1 MKHRILF
8 LLLVAAVL
16 VAWAGQP
23 AEPVKSPAGACPLV
37 KLKADSL
44 PPLNTARAGHRLF
57 YANGELTVAGGH
69 TNGFVPTPT
78 AEYLKDGRWHQLPMV
93 YNHDVGFHVVLR
105 SGKVLLGGGSAEPI
119 GIGQTFLAELYDPV
133 THTFDSFNSME
144 HKRAMASA
152 LELDSGRVVIS
163 GNWYHQDAIEVYD
176 TLARRFIDVRETG
189 TQRAVPVILQ
199 TAPDDALILG
209 SSNNRGDTLRSAYVY
224 QLKGDSLHI
233 PLLETWQPILTN
245 GPAQAIGK
253 YTYLIPVQ
261 NRDSQTAIMQV
272 QNGLFTL
279 LPTTCPVP
287 MRALGHQIE
296 YAFNIIVDRKA
307 RRAYLMGFNRDFHG
321 HPGHPIQYYILA
333 IDYAGIAQGQAARLT
348 LYYTQPINEAIDAMP
363 QLTPEGHLVAV
374 GGLLGNSNF
383 TPSRMAW
390 LFPVGES
397 ASATACAASMW
408 RWRWWWTAPI
418 TGVLA
423 VALCLVFLR
432 LRRRH
437 SYLDIH
443 SKTAFSNEEVHS
455 ADTSQ
460 QLMERIQK
468 LIEHRQLYLDS
479 NLKVT
484 DIANV
489 LHLHRNDI
497 SACINTQK
505 GCTFSQYIN
514 NYRIDYAK
522 RLMRQQPG
530 KKITTVW
537 MEAGFGSEQN
547 FFKTFRAATGL
558 SPKEWMEQQGG
569 K

>member
-8 LLLVAAVL
+8 LLFVAAVL
-16 VAWAGQP
+16 VAW
-23 AEPVKSPAGACPLV
+23 
-37 KLKADSL
+37 
-44 PPLNTARAGHRLF
+44 AGHRLF

-78 AEYLKDGRWHQLPMV
+78 AEYLKDGQWHQLPMV
-93 YNHDVGFHVVLR
+93 YNHDFGFHVVLR
-105 SGKVLLGGGSAEPI
+105 SGKVLLGGSCAEPI

-133 THTFDSFNSME
+133 THTFDGFNSME

-176 TLARRFIDVRETG
+176 TLARRFIDIRKTG
-189 TQRAVPVILQ
+189 TQRAVPIILQ

-245 GPAQAIGK
+245 GPAQAISK

-261 NRDSQTAIMQV
+261 NRDGQTAIMQV

-296 YAFNIIVDRKA
+296 YAFNIIVDRNA
-307 RRAYLMGFNRDFHG
+307 GRAYLMGFNRDFHG

-418 TGVLA
+418 AGVLA
-423 VALCLVFLR
+423 VALCLVF

-484 DIANV
+484 DIAKV

-530 KKITTVW
+530 KKISTVW